1 VTIQRLRA
9 RLLRTSLLLRFGLA
23 SALLV
28 IGLGLALGW
37 ELNATVEDRALAQ
50 SELMVAGIGQLA
62 VQPLLVREDFES
74 GTVSPGSLERLEP
87 AVADL
92 IADGTVSRI
101 KVFDGEGT
109 VIYSDDPSIIGD
121 RQETGDG
128 LSSALDG
135 QVSSELQRA
144 GEADGAA
151 EVSAGA
157 LLEVYVP
164 VRIDDD
170 IVGVFELYLPY
181 GPVAADAHRDV
192 AELFTWL
199 AGGLLVL
206 WLCLLQ
212 IMSSASRRLRRHALD
227 NERLAQRDTL
237 TGLPNRAWFT
247 TLARQAVRSAEHD
260 GGGVAVLLLD
270 IDRFREVNDT
280 LGHHIGDQLL
290 VEVGARL
297 RQHIRDVDT
306 VARVGGDEF
315 AVLLPE
321 VVGTDEALE
330 VADRLDAF
338 LRAPFLVDGVGLEI
352 GASIGIACFPEHG
365 GDATRLLQCADVAM
379 CTAEYAHR
387 AMAYDP
393 ALDVN
398 TPSRLALYGEL
409 RRGIGEHQLT
419 VHYQPQVDVGTGRVV
434 GAEALV
440 RWNHPVHGLVQPD
453 DFIPL
458 AEQTGLIRPMT
469 VEVLRTALRD
479 CRSWHAAG
487 HALTVAV
494 NLSVRSLL
502 DEGLVKEV
510 AGLLHESGL
519 PASALELEIT
529 ETTAMVDPVRSLVV
543 LAELHALGVRLALDD
558 YGTGHSSLSYLNQLP
573 VDTLK
578 IDRSFVTA
586 MDTSDNAAT
595 IVRSTIDLAGNL
607 GLSVVAEGVETG
619 ESWLRL
625 AELGCDSAQGYW
637 LARPEPA
644 AGLLRV
650 IDRLERRLRAGRRDL
665 PVPA

>member
-1 VTIQRLRA
+1 MTIQRLRS
-9 RLLRTSLLLRFGLA
+9 RLVRTSLLLRFGLA

-28 IGLGLALGW
+28 IGLGLVLGW
-37 ELNATVEDRALAQ
+37 MLNSTVEDRALAQ
-50 SELMVAGIGQLA
+50 SESMVAGIGELA
-62 VQPLLVREDFES
+62 VQPLLVRDVFES
-74 GTVSPGSLERLEP
+74 GAVSPASLERLDP
-87 AVADL
+87 AVAAL
-92 IADGTVSRI
+92 IADETVSRI

-109 VIYSDDPSIIGD
+109 VIYSDDPSVIGE
-121 RQETGDG
+121 RQGAGEG
-128 LSSALDG
+128 LASALDG
-135 QVSSELQRA
+135 QVSSELH
-144 GEADGAA
+144 GADGAHSHP
-151 EVSAGA
+151 EVVAGP

-164 VRIDDD
+164 VTMGDD

-181 GPVAADAHRDV
+181 GAVAADAHRDV
-192 AELFTWL
+192 AELATWL
-199 AGGLLVL
+199 AAGLLVL
-206 WLCLLQ
+206 WLSLMQ
-212 IMSSASRRLRRHALD
+212 IMTSASRRLQQHALD

-247 TLARQAVRSAEHD
+247 TLTRQAVHSAERD
-260 GGGVAVLLLD
+260 AGKAAVLLTD

-290 VEVGARL
+290 VAVGARL
-297 RQHIRDVDT
+297 RKHVRDLDT
-306 VARVGGDEF
+306 VARIGGDEF

-321 VVGTDEALE
+321 VISVEEALE
-330 VADRLDAF
+330 VADRLNGF
-338 LRAPFLVDGVGLEI
+338 LRAPFLVDGVSLEI

-365 GDATRLLQCADVAM
+365 DDATRLLQCADVAM
-379 CTAEYAHR
+379 YTAKYAHR

-393 ALDVN
+393 TVDVN

-409 RRGIGEHQLT
+409 RRGIDEDQLT
-419 VHYQPQVDVGTGRVV
+419 VHYQPQVHVGTGRVV

-440 RWNHPVHGLVQPD
+440 RWNHPVHGLIQPD

-469 VEVLRTALRD
+469 LVVLRTALRD

-487 HALTVAV
+487 HPLTVAV
-494 NLSVRSLL
+494 NLSARSLL
-502 DEGLVKEV
+502 DAGLVGEV
-510 AGLLHESGL
+510 SELLRESRL

-543 LAELHALGVRLALDD
+543 LSELHALGVRLALDD

-595 IVRSTIDLAGNL
+595 IVRSTIDLARNL
-607 GLSVVAEGVETG
+607 GLLVVAEGVETRA
-619 ESWLRL
+619 SWLRL
-625 AELGCDSAQGYW
+625 TELGCDSSQGYW

-644 AGLLRV
+644 AGLLTL
-650 IDRLERRLRAGRRDL
+650 IDRLERRLREGRRDA
-665 PVPA
+665 PVLA